1 MKPINLFGGSLKIH
15 PVFLAVVIISL
26 FLGNAGLVM
35 ALMLALVV
43 HECAHIITAKAVGLN
58 VESLYVLP
66 FGCAAE
72 ISGYGNAEYAK
83 EIITA
88 AAGPAL
94 NIFTACTLTLLP
106 PRYLDEMMMLFVWTN
121 VIIAAV
127 NMLPV
132 LPLDGGRIM
141 MAVMKN
147 FINERTAW
155 RILNGLGVAA
165 GLVMCCVGFYV
176 ILNGSLN
183 ATWLIMGVFLLGYA
197 AMSLKNI
204 PYVCY
209 KNAEEKRK
217 RLVRKGSAN
226 VKHIAVMRTA
236 TLRDV
241 LREMESSKVNIVTV
255 LNDDFSIRSTLSEI
269 KIVNSAAKYG
279 AEKKVGELT

>member
-1 MKPINLFGGSLKIH
+1 MKPIQLFGGSLKIH
-15 PVFLAVVIISL
+15 PVFLAVVAISVL
-26 FLGNAGLVM
+26 LGNAGLVM
-35 ALMLALVV
+35 AFMLAVVV

-58 VESLYVLP
+58 VESMYVLP

-88 AAGPAL
+88 AAGPAM

-106 PRYLDEMMMLFVWTN
+106 QKYLDDTMMLFVWTN

-141 MAVMKN
+141 MAVMKS

-155 RILNGLGVAA
+155 RILNGLGAAA
-165 GLVMCCVGFYV
+165 GAVMCCAGFYV

-183 ATWLIMGVFLLGYA
+183 ATWFIMGMFLLGFA
-197 AMSLKNI
+197 LMSLKNI
-204 PYVCY
+204 PYISY

-217 RLVRKGSAN
+217 RLIRKGSAN

-241 LREMESSKVNIVTV
+241 LREMESSKINIVTV

-269 KIVNSAAKYG
+269 KIVNAAAKFG
-279 AEKKVGELT
+279 TEKKVGELT